1 MNEIERMKILVDKF
15 FEDCDRFIT
24 RMKEYDRLE
33 AEAQQ
38 KSIKQTL
45 NDNLYG
51 SNIHHAA
58 QNHVEQR

>member
-1 MNEIERMKILVDKF
+1 MDALVEQF
-15 FEDCDRFIT
+15 YEDCDRFIA
-24 RMKEYDRLE
+24 RMKEYYRLK
-33 AEAQQ
+33 AEVQQ